1 VLLALEVAQAE
12 QKNLDLA
19 ECQESSSS
27 SQQNFD
33 QAECLLDLGTV
44 HNRRSEYSPA
54 LSAYQQALN
63 IYRRVGNFRGE
74 AESLYFI
81 GTIYYQ
87 QGDISQAELFLTRSL
102 NVAQQAGIPEQEW
115 RILTVI
121 GLLNKGQ
128 GRYAEAL
135 STQQQALEIAESL
148 DDPLDAQR
156 VRSNIVD
163 IYICLGEYEKAI
175 SVSQNAL
182 VILSNN
188 RNPAES
194 TEDKAS
200 WDIFRG
206 VLLSNIGFAYIR
218 LGQYS
223 QAIQSYSQASS
234 IFREAGNQFYFS
246 QSLDGLGFAYYLAD
260 EIDESITSLEQ
271 ALDVSNQI
279 NYRSGIALT
288 LNNLGV
294 VYAKQGNLDFSWESY
309 QEALTIAQEIN
320 DRERQRSILSNI
332 GDLFVQQN
340 QPQLAILFYKR
351 SVNITEQI
359 RRDIQGLPIDQQQS
373 YTDTVA
379 DTYRKLADLLLQQN
393 RILEAQQVLD
403 LLKVQEIQDYLRR
416 GVRGSEQ
423 TAQGV
428 DMLSAEQQIS
438 AQYDELIQ
446 GAIDS
451 GKALDELEAI
461 APENRTLEQQQRVA
475 ELRRRQGQ
483 INVAFRDFLDQPD
496 VVEAIAALE
505 VQIDQEIDLSAIR
518 AIRSNIQQDAVL
530 LYPLVLD
537 DRLELVVLSPH
548 TPPMHY
554 RVPVGRVEL
563 NRAISDYLTDLRN
576 PNSNPEPN
584 AQRLYNWLIKPIEE
598 ILAQGNTKTI
608 IYAPDGQL
616 RYIPLAALHDGNQ
629 WIAERFQVNYVTAV
643 SLFHLNSQPRT
654 QPRVLAGAFSEGR
667 YNIQRGGTFLPFSG
681 LPFAKPE
688 VETIARLYPNT
699 RQLIDRAFT
708 RAATEPILNDYNIV
722 HLATHAMF
730 TTGSP
735 EDSFIL
741 FGDGST
747 ITMRDVSSL
756 DLDNVDLVVLSSCQT
771 AVSTMQL
778 TDGKEILGF
787 GYQIQETGAR
797 AAIASLWA
805 VDDGGTEA
813 LMSRFYTA
821 LQSGNLSKTAA
832 LQQAQIALIQGATLT
847 PLAHLDNPE
856 NQPTTLEH
864 PYYWASFILIG
875 NGL

>member
-1 VLLALEVAQAE
+1 
-12 QKNLDLA
+12 
-19 ECQESSSS
+19 
-27 SQQNFD
+27 
-33 QAECLLDLGTV
+33 
-44 HNRRSEYSPA
+44 
-54 LSAYQQALN
+54 
-63 IYRRVGNFRGE
+63 
-74 AESLYFI
+74 
-81 GTIYYQ
+81 
-87 QGDISQAELFLTRSL
+87 
-102 NVAQQAGIPEQEW
+102 
-115 RILTVI
+115 
-121 GLLNKGQ
+121 
-128 GRYAEAL
+128 
-135 STQQQALEIAESL
+135 
-148 DDPLDAQR
+148 
-156 VRSNIVD
+156 
-163 IYICLGEYEKAI
+163 
-175 SVSQNAL
+175 
-182 VILSNN
+182 
-188 RNPAES
+188 
-194 TEDKAS
+194 
-200 WDIFRG
+200 
-206 VLLSNIGFAYIR
+206 
-218 LGQYS
+218 
-223 QAIQSYSQASS
+223 
-234 IFREAGNQFYFS
+234 
-246 QSLDGLGFAYYLAD
+246 
-260 EIDESITSLEQ
+260 
-271 ALDVSNQI
+271 
-279 NYRSGIALT
+279 
-288 LNNLGV
+288 
-294 VYAKQGNLDFSWESY
+294 
-309 QEALTIAQEIN
+309 
-320 DRERQRSILSNI
+320 
-332 GDLFVQQN
+332 
-340 QPQLAILFYKR
+340 
-351 SVNITEQI
+351 
-359 RRDIQGLPIDQQQS
+359 
-373 YTDTVA
+373 
-379 DTYRKLADLLLQQN
+379 
-393 RILEAQQVLD
+393 
-403 LLKVQEIQDYLRR
+403 
-416 GVRGSEQ
+416 
-423 TAQGV
+423 
-428 DMLSAEQQIS
+428 MLSAEQQIS

-461 APENRTLEQQQRVA
+461 APENRTLEQQQRVV

-483 INVAFRDFLDQPD
+483 INAAFRDFLDQPE
-496 VVEAIAALE
+496 VVAAIAALE

-584 AQRLYNWLIKPIEE
+584 AQRLYQWLIKPIEE